1 MHYTGTSTIAP
12 PGEGEGQ
19 GKHKFSLVAL
29 ATVKAGAVRD
39 RSGMLAGTS
48 LITKWW
54 RDQVLNVVP
63 ELKFA

>member
-1 MHYTGTSTIAP
+1 MHYTGTSTITL

-19 GKHKFSLVAL
+19 GKHRFPPVAL
-29 ATVKAGAVRD
+29 VKAGAVRD
-39 RSGMLAGTS
+39 QSGMLATAS